1 MPVGV
6 IYGSTSSTRF
16 DVAVADPGLRRLD
29 YVAVRHEENLVLCQ
43 VDDVQRLD
51 GLSFDEA
58 MAGTAGHEDRLSAS
72 VAVIGYV
79 DATGRVQT
87 PLTPF
92 RAGQEVGWADDTLV
106 TDVLGLEPGN
116 DGALMGTIKGSR
128 IPVRLSMNMLAQKH
142 VSVLAK
148 TGAGKSYTVGVLLEE
163 FLSAGVPLVILDPHG
178 EYNSLRHANTDP
190 DDVERMAS
198 LGIKP
203 RSFDDIIHEVAIDT
217 DLNRDA
223 TKLRLEGTNLEG
235 QELVDLLGSKLS
247 GGQVGVLYQAIK
259 EAKENLPGHTIE
271 DIIDAVHANKSSA
284 KWNVINALE
293 TLQGTGLFHLSGTP
307 LTDLVKPNQCT
318 IVNLK
323 GVAPDIQEVAVT
335 RLTGMLWA
343 ARKRGEVP
351 PFLLVCEEA
360 HNFCPERGVG
370 NAISGAIIRTV
381 ASEGRKFGMGLVI
394 VSQRPA
400 KIDKNVL
407 SQCNTQFVLKVTN
420 PNDLKAII
428 SSVEGIT
435 GKAGDELQRLPIGTA
450 LVAGGGLTQPV
461 FADVRP
467 RITRHGGASIDV
479 VGGKRPKQPKSSTKA
494 TIRDTTPV
502 RESVAP
508 SRNTAPPATEAPREA
523 PVPRPAAPAS
533 PPAAPKPPA
542 APRRLAK
549 ADAPTWSPKDAPA
562 IQRVA
567 ERVGLV
573 STGRDPKATIAFIQ
587 RLAIQN
593 GRDPEARAAL
603 YAEIGRNI
611 CHEDAP
617 HCIACP
623 MAEQCQ
629 HHQRAKQERKK
640 SRSPIRRLWR

>member
-1 MPVGV
+1 MVQTVPVGV

-43 VDDVQRLD
+43 VDDVERLD
-51 GLSFDEA
+51 GLSYDEA
-58 MAGTAGHEDRLSAS
+58 VQGNGSHEDRLSAS

-79 DATGRVQT
+79 DHSGRVQT

-92 RAGQEVGWADDTLV
+92 RAGQEVAWADDALV
-106 TDVLGLEPGN
+106 ADVLGLHPGQ
-116 DGALMGTIKGSR
+116 DGALVGTIKGSE

-163 FLSAGVPLVILDPHG
+163 FLAAGVPLVILDPHG
-178 EYNSLRHANTDP
+178 EYGSLRHANLEEA
-190 DDVERMAS
+190 DVGRMAE
-198 LGIKP
+198 LGLKP
-203 RSFDDIIHEVAIDT
+203 RSFADIIHEVAIDT
-217 DLNRDA
+217 ELNPDA

-235 QELVDLLGSKLS
+235 QELVDLLGGKLS

-259 EAKENLPGHTIE
+259 EVKEQLPGHTIE
-271 DIIDAVHANKSSA
+271 DIMDAVHANKSSA

-293 TLQGTGLFHLSGTP
+293 ALQGTGLFHLSGTDVADIVRP
-307 LTDLVKPNQCT
+307 GQCT

-323 GVAPDIQEVAVT
+323 GVAPDVQEVAVT

-343 ARKRGEVP
+343 ARKRGDVP

-370 NAISGAIIRTV
+370 NAISGPIIRTV

-435 GKAGDELQRLPIGTA
+435 SKAGDEVQRLPIGTA
-450 LVAGGGLTQPV
+450 LIAGGGLTQPV
-461 FADVRP
+461 FVDVRP
-467 RITRHGGASIDV
+467 RVTRHGGASIDV
-479 VGGKRPKQPKSSTKA
+479 VRSKPAKSKPKTN
-494 TIRDTTPV
+494 IRAPTRR
-502 RESVAP
+502 RESP
-508 SRNTAPPATEAPREA
+508 RQPETSGPATP
-523 PVPRPAAPAS
+523 PPPAS
-533 PPAAPKPPA
+533 PSAPPPEPVRRAPAPTMPA
-542 APRRLAK
+542 RTPSK
-549 ADAPTWSPKDAPA
+549 APTWSASDAPG

-573 STGRDPKATIAFIQ
+573 SSGREPKATVAFIQ
-587 RLAIQN
+587 RLAKQN
-593 GRDPEARAAL
+593 GRDPDERVSL
-603 YAEIGRNI
+603 YAEIARGV
-611 CHEDAP
+611 CHEAAP

-623 MAEQCQ
+623 LSAQCE
-629 HHQRAKQERKK
+629 HHQRAQQARKK
-640 SRSPIRRLWR
+640 GRSPIRRLWS